1 MGDTNKDRQKAVR
14 EAWKNERGYVRG
26 GNGTRDWSQT
36 EQREIVAKGRANGFE
51 GHHMKSVKEYP
62 QYASDPKN
70 IQFLSRSEHVNGAH
84 KGSTQNATNGCYNPK
99 TGETQ
104 GFGNS
109 GPQAPQSQSLSA
121 PLTQKQQDLAVK
133 REQARQQAAKQARIE
148 TKQTVSK
155 ATTKPAET
163 SQSTNK
169 GIASFQSKASGQSSG
184 ASGGKSEGSSSAGQS
199 NSGQSSG
206 RSKGQ
211 SR

>member
-1 MGDTNKDRQKAVR
+1 MSDTNKDRQKAVR

-70 IQFLSRSEHVNGAH
+70 IQFLSRSEHVSGAH

-104 GFGNS
+104 GFGNR

-121 PLTQKQQDLAVK
+121 PLSQKQQDLAVK
-133 REQARQQAAKQARIE
+133 REQARQQAAKQARTE
-148 TKQTVSK
+148 TRQT
-155 ATTKPAET
+155 AKPAET
-163 SQSTNK
+163 AQPTNK

-184 ASGGKSEGSSSAGQS
+184 ASGGKSGGSSSGS
-199 NSGQSSG
+199 
-206 RSKGQ
+206 SKGQ